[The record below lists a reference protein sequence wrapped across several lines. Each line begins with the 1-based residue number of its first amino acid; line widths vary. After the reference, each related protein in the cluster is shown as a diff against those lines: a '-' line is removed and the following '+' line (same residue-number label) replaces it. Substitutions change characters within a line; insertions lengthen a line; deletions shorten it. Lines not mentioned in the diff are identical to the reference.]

1 MEQAGHGLSV
11 MFAPGGRHAV
21 VGTKEGAI
29 DILDVGAATLV
40 ETLPAHTSAVSRTW
54 LPSAGFEKVP
64 TSYSDILWMWASPR
78 R

>member
-1 MEQAGHGLSV
+1 M

-40 ETLPAHTSAVSRTW
+40 ETLPAHTSAVSCIW
-54 LPSAGFEKVP
+54 LPLAGFEKVFR
-64 TSYSDILWMWASPR
+64 SYRYTP
-78 R
+78 